1 MSETFNEIGLGE
13 LISKIKEELANTNK
27 DNPVFMVENVELELQ
42 VTVSKGNEVK
52 GSGKAEA
59 NLKINVLSL
68 DILNLG
74 KAEGNIEVTK
84 KVNQEHIHKIKINLT
99 PAILNKELM
108 DSLPIDTQKK
118 IKEATP
124 KLVTQGSDTEID
136 I

>member
-1 MSETFNEIGLGE
+1 MSQTSDGIGLGE
-13 LISKIKEELANTNK
+13 LISKIKEELASTNK
-27 DNPVFMVENVELELQ
+27 DSPVFMVENVELELQ

-74 KAEGNIEVTK
+74 KAEGSVEATK
-84 KVNQEHIHKIKINLT
+84 KVNQEHIHKIKITLT
-99 PAILNKELM
+99 PAILNDKFM
-108 DSLPIDTQKK
+108 ASLPINTIKE

-124 KLVTQGSDTEID
+124 KVLIQGDGERD
-136 I
+136 